1 MHPHEFSSDPSAA
14 HSPQT
19 LRSVIEPLGISNA
32 SPRVQLGP
40 FCSSLSPNPSQS
52 KASAGFEVVFL
63 CVAIAKLVHLSV
75 AGRLAGD
82 DLVRRTPGPCG
93 GPTEMGTPLGSGAVM
108 SYHDATLL

>member
-1 MHPHEFSSDPSAA
+1 M
-14 HSPQT
+14 
-19 LRSVIEPLGISNA
+19 
-32 SPRVQLGP
+32 
-40 FCSSLSPNPSQS
+40 
-52 KASAGFEVVFL
+52 
-63 CVAIAKLVHLSV
+63 AIAKLVHLSV